1 MAAYVIKEEIADP
14 GPLGGASSLTF
25 PSSKTMYGG
34 KRIAPGDTA
43 YLFASETQGGPGLVA
58 RGTVTGARALP
69 TPQGATPRVAVEV
82 GNIVS
87 ATRPFGRADL
97 KPFTAWSDGQPQTE
111 LNFRFYRQAA
121 NKIGGISPTT
131 AAFLDTFFPA

>member
-1 MAAYVIKEEIADP
+1 MPAYVIKEEIADP
-14 GPLGGASSLTF
+14 GSLGGASSLTF

-34 KRIAPGDTA
+34 KRITAGDTA

-58 RGTVTGARALP
+58 RGTVTAARSLP
-69 TPQGATPRVAVEV
+69 TPRGATPRVAVTV
-82 GNIVS
+82 GHLHR
-87 ATRPFGRADL
+87 ATRPFGRTDL
-97 KPFTAWSDGQPQTE
+97 KPFTTWSDGQPQTE
-111 LNFRFYRQAA
+111 LNFRFYRQAT